1 MNSKKLEKKILITN
15 KLGLHARAAAKF
27 VNLTSKCSSKFFV
40 KKGKNSV
47 NGSSILG
54 LMTLAASKGT
64 EIQVQCIG
72 DKAEEDLNKL
82 VDLIK
87 NNFGEEKPLPEN
99 LNREKI
105 YEGIGV
111 SHGFAIG
118 NVEIKH
124 SSSLNHSKY
133 NIPISGIKNE
143 INRFEKAVKK
153 SILDLKNIIKKI
165 KGSKN
170 NIYEEMKFMLEA
182 NVSILTSSSL
192 IRDAKKRIEKDLV
205 NAELAINEELSKHSM
220 QFSKIND
227 NYLRDRFDDVRHV
240 CGRILDNLQKIKKKK
255 KSLFRNKILVASE
268 FSPADLLTDSKAQ
281 ISGLVSVF
289 GGPEGHFAIVARSLS
304 IATVVGIKDILK
316 NLNNDELIIV
326 DGEKGRIIQNP
337 SKTTMQ
343 YYQNKIEE
351 QKNLDKKLNFFK
363 DFTPSTKDKLRIK
376 IEANVDNS
384 QEVKESM
391 KKGIDGIGLFRS
403 EYLFMNKKTL
413 PTEDEQFNLIKKS
426 LLYLE
431 GKTLTIRTLDIGNDK
446 QVPSMEKLLS
456 KSPNPALGLRA
467 VRLALAFPK
476 IFKKQISAILR
487 ASKYGKIRIMLP
499 MVSNVNEIEESKKLI
514 DEVRDS
520 LIKRG
525 IKIANKTPELGIL
538 IETPAA
544 ALISEQLSKKCDF
557 FAIGSNDLTMYTLAI
572 DRGDEEVA
580 KIYDPTHLSVLKLI
594 KLTCNSA
601 KKAKIP
607 ISVCGE
613 MAGDTIF
620 TSLLIG
626 MGITTLSMSSS
637 RILRV
642 KQFISKINSSEAK
655 KISEDILNE
664 DNNMLIKEKLKNYNM
679 KIRKLIFNN

>member
-1 MNSKKLEKKILITN
+1 MNLKKIEKKILITN

-27 VNLTSKCSSKFFV
+27 VNLTSKCSSKFLV

-72 DKAEEDLNKL
+72 NKAEEDLNKL

-99 LNREKI
+99 LNKEKI

-118 NVEIKH
+118 YVEIKH
-124 SSSLNHSKY
+124 SSALNYSRY

-143 INRFEKAVKK
+143 IKRFEKAVKK

-165 KGSKN
+165 RGSKN

-192 IRDAKKRIEKDLV
+192 IKDAKKRIEKDLV
-205 NAELAINEELSKHSM
+205 NAELAINEELNKHSK
-220 QFSKIND
+220 QFSKISD
-227 NYLRDRFDDVRHV
+227 HYLRDRFDDVRHV

-255 KSLFRNKILVASE
+255 KTLFKNKILVASE
-268 FSPADLLTDSKAQ
+268 FSPADLLSDFKTQ

-304 IATVVGIKDILK
+304 IATVVGIKDIVK

-337 SKTTMQ
+337 SKVTMQ

-351 QKNLDKKLNFFK
+351 QKNLDKKLNLFK
-363 DFTPSTKDKLRIK
+363 DFVPFTKDKLRIK

-413 PTEDEQFNLIKKS
+413 PTEDEQFKLIKKS

-446 QVPSMEKLLS
+446 QVPSMEKILS

-514 DEVRDS
+514 NEVRDG
-520 LIKRG
+520 LIKKG
-525 IKIANKTPELGIL
+525 VKISEKNPELGIL

-626 MGITTLSMSSS
+626 MGIKTLSMSSS

-642 KQFISKINSSEAK
+642 KQFISKIDSADAK

-664 DNNMLIKEKLKNYNM
+664 EDNVLIKEKLKNYNM
-679 KIRKLIFNN
+679 KVRKLIFNN

>member
-1 MNSKKLEKKILITN
+1 
-15 KLGLHARAAAKF
+15 
-27 VNLTSKCSSKFFV
+27 
-40 KKGKNSV
+40 
-47 NGSSILG
+47 
-54 LMTLAASKGT
+54 
-64 EIQVQCIG
+64 
-72 DKAEEDLNKL
+72 
-82 VDLIK
+82 
-87 NNFGEEKPLPEN
+87 
-99 LNREKI
+99 
-105 YEGIGV
+105 
-111 SHGFAIG
+111 
-118 NVEIKH
+118 
-124 SSSLNHSKY
+124 
-133 NIPISGIKNE
+133 
-143 INRFEKAVKK
+143 
-153 SILDLKNIIKKI
+153 
-165 KGSKN
+165 
-170 NIYEEMKFMLEA
+170 
-182 NVSILTSSSL
+182 
-192 IRDAKKRIEKDLV
+192 
-205 NAELAINEELSKHSM
+205 
-220 QFSKIND
+220 
-227 NYLRDRFDDVRHV
+227 
-240 CGRILDNLQKIKKKK
+240 
-255 KSLFRNKILVASE
+255 
-268 FSPADLLTDSKAQ
+268 
-281 ISGLVSVF
+281 
-289 GGPEGHFAIVARSLS
+289 
-304 IATVVGIKDILK
+304 
-316 NLNNDELIIV
+316 
-326 DGEKGRIIQNP
+326 
-337 SKTTMQ
+337 
-343 YYQNKIEE
+343 
-351 QKNLDKKLNFFK
+351 
-363 DFTPSTKDKLRIK
+363 
-376 IEANVDNS
+376 
-384 QEVKESM
+384 M

-514 DEVRDS
+514 NEVRDS
-520 LIKRG
+520 LKKKG

-642 KQFISKINSSEAK
+642 KQFISKIDSSEAK

-664 DNNMLIKEKLKNYNM
+664 ANYMLIKEKLKNYNM
-679 KIRKLIFNN
+679 KVRKLIFDN

>member
-1 MNSKKLEKKILITN
+1 MNLKKIEKKILITN

-27 VNLTSKCSSKFFV
+27 VNLTSKCSSKFLV

-72 DKAEEDLNKL
+72 KKAEEDLNKL

-99 LNREKI
+99 LNKEKI

-118 NVEIKH
+118 YVEIKH
-124 SSSLNHSKY
+124 SSALNYSRY

-143 INRFEKAVKK
+143 IKRFEKAVKK

-165 KGSKN
+165 RGSKN

-192 IRDAKKRIEKDLV
+192 IKDAKKRIEKDLV
-205 NAELAINEELSKHSM
+205 NAELAINEELNKHSK
-220 QFSKIND
+220 QFSKISD
-227 NYLRDRFDDVRHV
+227 HYLRDRFDDVRHV
-240 CGRILDNLQKIKKKK
+240 CGRILENLQKIKKKK
-255 KSLFRNKILVASE
+255 KTLFKNKILVASE
-268 FSPADLLTDSKAQ
+268 FSPADLLSDFKTQ

-304 IATVVGIKDILK
+304 IATVVGIKDIVK

-337 SKTTMQ
+337 SKVTMQ

-351 QKNLDKKLNFFK
+351 QKNLDKKLNLFK
-363 DFTPSTKDKLRIK
+363 DFVPFTKDKLRIK

-413 PTEDEQFNLIKKS
+413 PTEDEQFKLIKKS

-446 QVPSMEKLLS
+446 QVPSMEKILS

-514 DEVRDS
+514 NEVRDG
-520 LIKRG
+520 LIKKG
-525 IKIANKTPELGIL
+525 VKISEKNPELGIL

-626 MGITTLSMSSS
+626 MGIKTLSMSSS

-642 KQFISKINSSEAK
+642 KQFISKIDSADAK

-664 DNNMLIKEKLKNYNM
+664 EDNVLIKEKLKNYNM
-679 KIRKLIFNN
+679 KVRKLIFNN